1 MKKDSVLIEHHNSIT
16 EVNFMITSTKL
27 YVPVVALT
35 ENGFQKIKSK
45 NLKNQFLGTNMHLK
59 QHHKQKTIIY
69 II

>member
-35 ENGFQKIKSK
+35 ENDFRK
-45 NLKNQFLGTNMHLK
+45 
-59 QHHKQKTIIY
+59 
-69 II
+69 

>member
-35 ENGFQKIKSK
+35 ENGF
-45 NLKNQFLGTNMHLK
+45 
-59 QHHKQKTIIY
+59 
-69 II
+69 